1 MKRSPS
7 FAGALL
13 ALGLLLVASSTAQV
27 ATDVFVVERIL
38 VSSTRVTRD
47 LTDFTYRIRVVNQG
61 GALAGATAFVSSLSP
76 NTVIRDNEVRLGD
89 LPAGST
95 VTSTDTFTLRQNRLV
110 PFQPADLVWT
120 IEAQPANTRPVAR
133 AGADQTVPTG
143 TLVTL
148 DGTGSSDADG
158 DPLQHRWTVLSRPN
172 GSNAALSN
180 TSVPRPTFSVDR
192 GGDYRFQLVVND
204 GRTDSTP
211 DEVLVSTINSAPVA
225 EAGPDQTVARG
236 SLVTLD
242 GSSSSD
248 PDFDALAFDWSVVNA
263 PAGSTAAL
271 QDTMTARPRLQ
282 LDKAGSYRMR
292 LVVSDGILASS
303 PDFVTVS
310 TVNSAPVADA
320 GPNQDGTLGVPVT
333 LDGSAS
339 SDADGDP
346 LSLLWSWNSRPGG
359 STAALDLTNPLRPV
373 FTPDTYGDYVAQLI
387 VNDGWTDSAPATVTV
402 GVPRPQ
408 NRAPRAVDDV
418 AATGPGIPVVIDV
431 LGNDSDP
438 DGDTI
443 TLQSFTQPAGGPA
456 TGTVTQEPGGLRFT
470 PQPGFSGEASFGYTI
485 SDGKIEASA
494 TVTVTVSGGT
504 NRAPQV
510 DAGPDAAAVVPYP
523 RGVASLQLAGSATDD
538 GQPAGAPLTL
548 TWTRESGPGP
558 AIIATPTAATTA
570 IEVGA
575 PGSYVFRL
583 TASDGE
589 LSGSDTVVVVL
600 DDLPNSA
607 PVLAPIADR
616 TLAVGDALSLQL
628 AASDSDPFDTITFS
642 LGDAPAGASLSTSGR
657 LDWTAASAGTF
668 TFTVTARDAAGLSA
682 STTFSVTAV
691 AGNRPPVWGP
701 LDDESTSVGAAYA
714 KPVSATDPD
723 GDAVAIEILS
733 APGGLTLVGSELR
746 WRPTSDQVGRSMVKL
761 LARDARGATTAALFR
776 IDVAFGATI
785 VANDDGYSVRVGET
799 LDVPAPGVLEN
810 DSSSPVG
817 ALQALRR
824 SDPAL
829 GTLTAF
835 GADGAFTYQ
844 APAAFTPPS
853 VNPDVLWRAAYGTSS
868 YSQLVDVNR
877 DGTPDVLYSEFGA
890 VRAVDG
896 RNGGRLWNFNPAR
909 SPGVD
914 FTGCSTTP
922 YNTVAAG
929 DIDDSGDISVIT
941 SATCSY
947 ATYAGLVAI
956 NASQIT
962 AGEVGAKWVTR
973 EVRVP
978 HPDAYSGPT
987 ATAPAVPALLPNF
1000 SPMFA
1005 TEPTLA
1011 RFAPGEGVK
1020 ILTRTMVGSYQ
1031 GSYWGR
1037 GPNGQVQTLYAGC
1050 RTLTGLAS
1058 DEGVNCRATYVF
1070 DGRTGAVDAV
1080 LTAPNLSGEVET
1092 TRRPW
1097 RQNPPIV
1104 ADLDGDQVVE
1114 IISGSDVFHRVGGQ
1128 WTLWWQ
1134 SRCEPESVA
1143 VADLDG
1149 DGQAEVIQWQNGAYC
1164 PTEKGLRIHRAD
1176 GTLLRSIPLPQD
1188 PGYNIHGA
1196 LTIADI
1202 DADKAP
1208 EIVFQQRGY
1217 LYAYRGDGRLL
1228 WMFATPDTIVP
1239 ALSGP
1244 VPPPQGQDDRTST
1257 TPPMVY
1263 DLDLDGIPEVITQAT
1278 RRLSILDGRSGRE
1291 LWWADTEQSGFDN
1304 HTVAL
1309 ADFDLDGHV
1318 DIFTQ
1323 GSNRWNCSF
1332 GPGTGPVTCR
1342 GSSLVFRG
1350 MPNWAPGPAIFNQI
1364 QFRPGAVSDTGTIL
1378 YDGSTRRDFRVPVQR
1393 GTPVDPRARRGT
1405 SFLYAATDGS
1415 VESAPATVNI
1425 EIRPVNSPP
1434 VITSLPPTGLA
1445 SVPPYTRPIY
1455 QITATD
1461 PDPGDTIRYELVATN
1476 HAFAAYGG
1484 VTVDAATGQV
1494 SFYTGPCGS
1503 YGGACT
1509 LSQVHVVVAA
1519 VDSQGARTEQ
1529 SFLIDIGPGAAAVPD
1544 IAAQSLG
1551 AALDA
1556 LSAAGLRGRVIEERY
1571 DPAPAGTVLSQ
1582 FPLAGGNGLAIGAS
1596 VDLIVS
1602 RGPAPQIVPNVVTLI
1617 QSQANTRLAAAG
1629 FSTGTV
1635 TREFSTTIPR
1645 GEVISQTPAAGI
1657 EIAPTAV
1664 ALVVSAGPGI
1674 ALRLASAV
1682 TTADRP
1688 IPFAAVHVDLDG
1700 VETPATG
1707 LTYAFAADLATAGPA
1722 PVVTSGNIVPA
1733 PATLG
1738 GYTLTIRDAQGREAS
1753 ASFTVMPP
1761 VIAGEAEPMAMAF
1774 LRLSVA
1780 MDDINTLAIAARK
1793 ALADGDVNQ
1802 QRALLRAMVERWRQ
1816 VDLQDLRLSVPLAP
1830 ESGFAPLVEQ
1840 MAGFGVTPGT
1850 DDLLVERVL
1859 KDANADLAAW
1869 IAGLRA
1875 TGTSM
1880 TELDAL
1886 ADQFGSRAARLD
1898 GLAVTEWGMVNAADE
1913 YTLLLARRI
1922 PELYEAIMDEVAVVV
1937 GLPATRVAALVDDP
1951 AADAARLQLARER
1964 FGTRPAAATT
1974 GDSDG
1979 GVQVSSTLAE
1989 LAVTQ
1994 ATQWVVDKVI
2004 EDFNKKYKNAKKFAS
2019 DIMTQAFGGAL
2030 IVASVSHIRQ
2040 WVQGEDIGE
2049 VVSGA
2054 SLSLRVF
2061 EAPYSFI
2068 EGPFD
2073 VENPELN
2080 QVFIIGPTLID
2091 QVRPFIEKFKDAMK
2105 YRQQLNPQAK
2115 DGKYKSASEIKKD
2128 LRSFYDALK
2137 ALQQGANQ
2145 IIEDIANIE
2154 QLPTGADRPCV
2165 FDSYPACGQLL
2176 FDVGFRSV
2184 YKYSPPPGFDSFTGL
2199 PLPIVFV
2206 VYNYRNNTM
2215 YFATP
2220 PFFPTPADPPAAP

>member
-1 MKRSPS
+1 MKRPQS
-7 FAGALL
+7 FAGALV
-13 ALGLLLVASSTAQV
+13 ALGLLFVASSTAQV
-27 ATDVFVVERIL
+27 ATDVFVVEQIL
-38 VSSTRVTRD
+38 TSSARVTRD

-95 VTSTDTFTLRQNRLV
+95 ITSTDTFTLRQNRLV
-110 PFQPADLVWT
+110 PFRPTDLVWT

-158 DPLQHRWTVLSRPN
+158 DPLQHRWILLSRPS
-172 GSNAALSN
+172 GSNVALSN
-180 TSVPRPTFSVDR
+180 TNVPRPTFTVDR

-211 DEVLVSTINSAPVA
+211 DEILVSTINSAPVA
-225 EAGPDQTVARG
+225 EAGPDQTVARAA
-236 SLVTLD
+236 LVTLD
-242 GSSSSD
+242 GSNSSD

-271 QDTMTARPRLQ
+271 QDATTARPRLQ
-282 LDKAGSYRMR
+282 IDKAGSYRMR
-292 LVVSDGILASS
+292 LVVSDAILSSS

-310 TVNSAPVADA
+310 TVNSAPVANA
-320 GPNQDGTLGVPVT
+320 GPNQDGRLGVPVT
-333 LDGSAS
+333 LDGSSS

-359 STAALDLTNPLRPV
+359 SAAALDLTNPLRPV
-373 FTPDTYGDYVAQLI
+373 FTPDLYGDYVAQLI
-387 VNDGWTDSAPATVTV
+387 VNDGWSDSAPATVTV
-402 GVPRPQ
+402 GVPQPP
-408 NRAPRAVDDV
+408 NRAPSAVDDV
-418 AATGPGIPVVIDV
+418 AATGEGIPVVVDV

-443 TLQSFTQPAGGPA
+443 TLQSFTQPAS
-456 TGTVTQEPGGLRFT
+456 GTVAQEPGGLRFT
-470 PQPGFSGEASFGYTI
+470 PQTGFSGEASFGYTI
-485 SDGKIEASA
+485 SDGKLDASA
-494 TVTVTVSGGT
+494 SVTVTVNGGT
-504 NRAPQV
+504 NRAPLV
-510 DAGPDAAAVVPYP
+510 DAGPDSAAVVPYP
-523 RGVASLQLAGSATDD
+523 RGVASLQLTGSATDD
-538 GQPAGAPLTL
+538 GQPAGAALTL
-548 TWTRESGPGP
+548 AWTRESGPGP
-558 AIIATPTAATTA
+558 AIIAAPTAATTA
-570 IEVGA
+570 IEIGA

-583 TASDGE
+583 AASDGE

-616 TLAVGDALSLQL
+616 TVAVGDALRLQL

-642 LGDAPAGASLSTSGR
+642 LGDAPAGASLSASGQ
-657 LDWTAASAGTF
+657 LNWTAASAGTF

-691 AGNRPPVWGP
+691 AGNRPPVWDA
-701 LDDESTSVGAAYA
+701 LDDERTSVGAAYT

-723 GDAVAIEILS
+723 GDVVTIEILG
-733 APGGLTLVGSELR
+733 APVGLTLVGSELR

-761 LARDARGATTAALFR
+761 LARDARGATTAALLR
-776 IDVAFGATI
+776 LDVEFGATI

-799 LDVPAPGVLEN
+799 LDVPASGVLEN
-810 DSSSPVG
+810 DNSSPAG
-817 ALQALRR
+817 ALQAQRR

-835 GADGAFTYQ
+835 GADGGFTYQ

-853 VNPDVLWRAAYGTSS
+853 VNPDLLWRVAFGTSS

-877 DGTPDVLYSEFGA
+877 DRTPDVLYSEFGG

-896 RNGGRLWNFNPAR
+896 RNGGRLWTFNPAR

-914 FTGCSTTP
+914 FSGCSTTAQR
-922 YNTVAAG
+922 TVAAG
-929 DIDDSGDISVIT
+929 DIDDSGDISIIT

-947 ATYAGLVAI
+947 ATYGGLVAI

-987 ATAPAVPALLPNF
+987 ATAPAVPALLPSF

-1005 TEPTLA
+1005 AEPTLA
-1011 RFAPGEGVK
+1011 RLAPGEGVK
-1020 ILTRTMVGSYQ
+1020 ILTRTMMGPFQ

-1037 GPNGQVQTLYAGC
+1037 GANGQVQTLYAGC

-1058 DEGVNCRATYVF
+1058 DEGVTCRATYVF

-1080 LTAPNLSGEVET
+1080 LTAPNLTGQNAT
-1092 TRRPW
+1092 TGRPW
-1097 RQNPPIV
+1097 QQNPPIV
-1104 ADLDGDQVVE
+1104 ADLDGDQLVE

-1149 DGQAEVIQWQNGAYC
+1149 DGQAEVIQWQNGGYC

-1176 GTLLRSIPLPQD
+1176 GTLVRTIPLPQD

-1196 LTIADI
+1196 LTIADL
-1202 DADKAP
+1202 DGDRTP

-1217 LYAYRGDGRLL
+1217 LYAIRADGRLL
-1228 WMFATPDTIVP
+1228 WTFATPDTITP

-1244 VPPPQGQDDRTST
+1244 LPPAQGQGDRTST

-1263 DLDLDGIPEVITQAT
+1263 DLDLDGFPEVITQAH

-1291 LWWADTEQSGFDN
+1291 LWWADTEQYGFDA

-1332 GPGTGPVTCR
+1332 GPGTGPVPCR
-1342 GSSLVFRG
+1342 GSSMVFRG
-1350 MPNWAPGPAIFNQI
+1350 MQHWAPGPANFNQI
-1364 QFRPGAVSDTGTIL
+1364 QFRPAAVSDTGTIL
-1378 YDGSTRRDFRVPVQR
+1378 YDGSTRSDFRVPVQL

-1405 SFLYAATDGS
+1405 SFVYAATDGN
-1415 VESAPATVNI
+1415 VESLAAVNI

-1445 SVPPYTRPIY
+1445 SVHPYTPPIY

-1461 PDPGDTIRYELVATN
+1461 PDPGDTIRYELVATT
-1476 HAFAAYGG
+1476 HPFASTGG
-1484 VTVDAATGQV
+1484 VTVDAVTGRV

-1503 YGGACT
+1503 YGGACP
-1509 LSQVHVVVAA
+1509 LANVHVVVAA

-1529 SFLIDIGPGAAAVPD
+1529 SFILDIGPGAAAVPN
-1544 IAAQSLG
+1544 IAAQSLS

-1556 LSAAGLRGRVIEERY
+1556 LNAAGLRGRVIEEQY
-1571 DPAPAGTVLSQ
+1571 GAAAAGTVLSQ
-1582 FPLAGGNGLAIGAS
+1582 FPLAGGGVALGAS

-1602 RGPAPQIVPNVVTLI
+1602 RGPAPRIVPNVVTLI

-1629 FSTGTV
+1629 FTAGTV

-1674 ALRLASAV
+1674 ALRLSSAV

-1688 IPFAAVHVDLDG
+1688 IPFTAVNVDQNG
-1700 VETPATG
+1700 VETPASG
-1707 LTYAFAADLATAGPA
+1707 LTYAFAADLAQAGPP
-1722 PVVTSGNIVPA
+1722 PVVTGGNIVPA
-1733 PATLG
+1733 PATRG

-1761 VIAGEAEPMAMAF
+1761 AIAGEAEPMAMAF

-1780 MDDINTLAIAARK
+1780 LDDINTLAIEARQ
-1793 ALADGDVNQ
+1793 ALADGDVDQ
-1802 QRALLRAMVERWRQ
+1802 QRALLRAMVQRWRQ
-1816 VDLQDLRLSVPLAP
+1816 VDLQDLRLSIPLAP

-1859 KDANADLAAW
+1859 KDANADLSAW
-1869 IAGLRA
+1869 IAGLR
-1875 TGTSM
+1875 TRDTSM
-1880 TELDAL
+1880 IELDAL

-1898 GLAVTEWGMVNAADE
+1898 GLTVTEWGMVNAADE

-1937 GLPATRVAALVDDP
+1937 GLPATRMAALHADP
-1951 AADAARLQLARER
+1951 VADEARLRLVQGR
-1964 FGTRPAAATT
+1964 FATRPSAA
-1974 GDSDG
+1974 GDSET

-2004 EDFNKKYKNAKKFAS
+2004 EDFNKKYKNAKKFAT
-2019 DIMTQAFGGAL
+2019 DIMSQAFGGAL

-2040 WVQGEDIGE
+2040 WVQGEDIGT

-2091 QVRPFIEKFKDAMK
+2091 QVRPFVEKFKDAMK

-2137 ALQQGANQ
+2137 ALQQGTNQ

-2165 FDSYPACGQLL
+2165 FDIYPACGQLL
-2176 FDVGFRSV
+2176 FEAGFRSV

-2206 VYNYRNNTM
+2206 AYNYRNNTM